1 MLLLYL
7 REFKYLLHLNKF
19 LYGISYEWN
28 EKSPASICPISKKK
42 AERYFKHGT
51 WIVRLQISLSL
62 ISMLVSI
69 LRESPALSFFVLGCT
84 IWQLAIV
91 VMREA
96 NAVSTSRI
104 RNVVLLLKSI
114 IQLDRETAS
123 NRTGILLLNI
133 IFF

>member
-28 EKSPASICPISKKK
+28 EKSHSACISLIGKKK
-42 AERYFKHGT
+42 HERYFKLGT
-51 WIVRLQISLSL
+51 WIFRLQISLSL
-62 ISMLVSI
+62 ISLLVSI

-84 IWQLAIV
+84 IWQLAIL

-96 NAVSTSRI
+96 NAVSGSRI
-104 RNVVLLLKSI
+104 QNVVLLLKSI

-123 NRTGILLLNI
+123 NRTGILLLNM
-133 IFF
+133 